1 MRSLFSEKILISNK
15 CISGLMP
22 HLIKKSW
29 TVSILGC
36 RVLLRRSEKCQRRKQ
51 LSVWIE
57 NRFVNLHV
65 WNKQQC
71 LHSISVGGEW
81 KKRKIQIADNAI
93 FKTVK
98 NRNVCISRK
107 QELVL
112 AHSIYITTVKH
123 QQIFKL
129 RTFDSILVG
138 QHPCLEETFGSSLK
152 PPNYIC
158 ITLVIGKYAVI

>member
-1 MRSLFSEKILISNK
+1 M
-15 CISGLMP
+15 
-22 HLIKKSW
+22 
-29 TVSILGC
+29 
-36 RVLLRRSEKCQRRKQ
+36 
-51 LSVWIE
+51 SVWIE

-112 AHSIYITTVKH
+112 AHSIYIRIRTV
-123 QQIFKL
+123 
-129 RTFDSILVG
+129 R
-138 QHPCLEETFGSSLK
+138 
-152 PPNYIC
+152 N
-158 ITLVIGKYAVI
+158 